1 MIIFFLLKIC
11 FIRITCLCNT
21 YPLIPHFYVE
31 KLGYA
36 GVYLIFTP
44 KHRMWVHI
52 RTACEAVLMCTHNL
66 CFEQNIKNFLLKIF
80 IFYIFM
86 HQSFASPA
94 PPGPGNSGA
103 FNFSIFKARLKAR
116 HCRAR
121 VLVKPLLKAPAPQGL
136 TITWNNSWELF

>member
-1 MIIFFLLKIC
+1 MEKLETILAAILDAMIFFKQHLTNLHWGIPGGITDLTMNSHHIKMTILK
-11 FIRITCLCNT
+11 TGVSYGLE
-21 YPLIPHFYVE
+21 VE
-31 KLGYA
+31 
-36 GVYLIFTP
+36 I
-44 KHRMWVHI
+44 WI
-52 RTACEAVLMCTHNL
+52 
-66 CFEQNIKNFLLKIF
+66 
-80 IFYIFM
+80 M

-103 FNFSIFKARLKAR
+103 FNFSIFKARVKAR